1 MYVINSE
8 HTPTSPI
15 TRGWGTH
22 CINATTGEKIWSISG
37 IWSWS
42 AMGFPGAIA
51 DGYLIV
57 SSSDGYMYVFGKG
70 PTQLT
75 VEAPNNGVQAGST
88 IVIRGTVVD
97 VSPGTKD
104 PNIQARFPNGVP
116 AVSDGNMSE
125 WVEYVY
131 LQQPRP
137 TNIKGVWV
145 KLDAVNVYTGEYI
158 DIGGAFTDPYSGV
171 FAVSWQ
177 PPKEGLWWIIASFP
191 GSKGYWPSFAQ
202 TSIAV
207 TAALPAPAV
216 GIAPESM
223 PYIVALIITIIIIVL
238 LAVYTVSL
246 RRKVQK

>member
-158 DIGGAFTDPYSGV
+158 DIGGASQIHIQAFS
-171 FAVSWQ
+171 Q
-177 PPKEGLWWIIASFP
+177 CH
-191 GSKGYWPSFAQ
+191 GSR
-202 TSIAV
+202 
-207 TAALPAPAV
+207 
-216 GIAPESM
+216 
-223 PYIVALIITIIIIVL
+223 
-238 LAVYTVSL
+238 L
-246 RRKVQK
+246 RRACGGLSPHFREAKAIGHHSPKQA